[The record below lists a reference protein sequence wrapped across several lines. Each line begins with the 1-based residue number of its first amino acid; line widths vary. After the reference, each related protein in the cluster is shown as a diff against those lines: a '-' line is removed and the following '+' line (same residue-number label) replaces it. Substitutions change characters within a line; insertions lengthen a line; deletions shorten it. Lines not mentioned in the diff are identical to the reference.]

1 MSTRSNCE
9 IIRAFYDNLNLVNK
23 VLRKCYQSI
32 VINTLEELTIKVNTF
47 IELERENTNL
57 EGKLTSSGI
66 PARHAFS
73 QDIRNEKR
81 KDMMA
86 GVDVEGNKAPPEIS
100 EFFTPL
106 NQQFLAMLIEMEE
119 KDLAQ

>member
-1 MSTRSNCE
+1 M
-9 IIRAFYDNLNLVNK
+9 
-23 VLRKCYQSI
+23 
-32 VINTLEELTIKVNTF
+32 NTF

-119 KDLAQ
+119 KDLAEWPHSRKMYSPWATTSKVIVGTIGQRASNG